1 MLDLLGTIA
10 GNVLSLPGILGF
22 AAGMMTRNLVVAAVL
37 GVLIGL
43 IETFVFAG
51 MSFAAVEIRELVI
64 GICVGAAFAVL
75 GSLVRIRG
83 ATV

>member
-10 GNVLSLPGILGF
+10 ANILSLPGILGF
-22 AAGMMTRNLVVAAVL
+22 AAGMMTRNLAIAAVV
-37 GVLIGL
+37 GVLIGA
-43 IETFVFAG
+43 IETMVFAG
-51 MSFAAVEIRELVI
+51 FSMAAVEPLELVI

-75 GSLVRIRG
+75 GCLVRIRG